1 MKTKNN
7 LMAALAAGLFMTCVT
22 FTSCTSDIGDNP
34 VYNDE
39 PNGGMIVGEIVVTN
53 GMLILNNGSSDEG
66 FDGSL
71 TYVDF
76 NQNPYDVKQGV
87 YKNVNGESLGG
98 TPNDVLAY
106 GKKIYIAGS
115 DEHAV
120 FVLDARN
127 YKLIKKISTTGE
139 MGDAEG
145 INPRHLLAYGDKVYV
160 STYGGYVGVI
170 DTLSLSIYNQ
180 YKVGPYPEGMAIS
193 ETAAGVSLYVANSD
207 YGMGNG
213 SISKINLTSGF
224 ISEFTNDKI
233 HYPQQLAVVG
243 DGIYVLDWGYY
254 DDTWIQH
261 DAGVYLINGS
271 SVRKIIPDATG
282 MAVAGYSI
290 ITYNCPYGSTSLSY
304 SIYNIAYG
312 HLDSFHL
319 TGDDINPIYN
329 PCAISMDPNTGYV
342 YIASRQKDSDT
353 NYPSYSTPGYVNAYS
368 GNGHFISSFSTGIE
382 PCASAFIY
390 GISKL

>member
-1 MKTKNN
+1 MKTKNY
-7 LMAALAAGLFMTCVT
+7 LMMAALAAGLFMTCVT

-34 VYNDE
+34 VNSDD

-53 GMLILNNGSSDEG
+53 GMLILNNGSYYDSI
-66 FDGSL
+66 DGSL

-87 YKNVNGESLGG
+87 YKKVNGESLGG
-98 TPNDVLAY
+98 TPNDVLVHGY
-106 GKKIYIAGS
+106 KIYIAGS
-115 DEHAV
+115 DENTV
-120 FVLDARN
+120 FVLDAKN
-127 YKLIKKISTTGE
+127 FKLIKKISTTGE
-139 MGDAEG
+139 MGEADG
-145 INPRHLLAYGDKVYV
+145 VTPRHLLAYGDKVFV

-170 DTLSLSIYNQ
+170 DTLSLNICNK

-213 SISKINLTSGF
+213 SISKINLTSGS

-243 DGIYVLDWGYY
+243 DDIYVLDGGHY
-254 DDTWIQH
+254 DDNWIQQ
-261 DAGVYLINGS
+261 DAGVYLISGDS
-271 SVRKIIPDATG
+271 GKKIIPDATG

-319 TGDDINPIYN
+319 TGDDINPIFN

-342 YIASRQKDSDT
+342 YIASRQKDPDT
-353 NYPSYSTPGYVNAYS
+353 NYPSYLTPGYVNVYNS
-368 GNGHFISSFSTGIE
+368 TGQYISSFSTGIE

-390 GISKL
+390 GVAK

>member
-7 LMAALAAGLFMTCVT
+7 LMAALAAGLFITCVT

-53 GMLILNNGSSDEG
+53 GMLILNNGNYYNG
-66 FDGSL
+66 IDGSL

-76 NQNPYDVKQGV
+76 NQNPYDVKQEV
-87 YKNVNGESLGG
+87 YNKVNGESLGG

-127 YKLIKKISTTGE
+127 FKLIEKISTTDDMGE
-139 MGDAEG
+139 ADGA
-145 INPRHLLAYGDKVYV
+145 NPRHLIAYGDKVFV

-170 DTLSLSIYNQ
+170 DTLSLSICNK
-180 YKVGPYPEGMAIS
+180 YKVGSYPEGMAIS

-243 DGIYVLDWGYY
+243 DDIYVLDGGHY
-254 DDTWIQH
+254 DDNWIQQ
-261 DAGVYLINGS
+261 DTGVYMINGS
-271 SVRKIIPDATG
+271 SVKKLIPDATG
-282 MAVAGYSI
+282 MAVAGYSM
-290 ITYNCPYGSTSLSY
+290 ITYNCPYGSNTLSY

-312 HLDSFHL
+312 TMSHFYL
-319 TGDDINPIYN
+319 TGDGINPIYN
-329 PCAISMDPNTGYV
+329 PCAISMDPNTGCV
-342 YIASRQKDSDT
+342 YIASRQKDPDT
-353 NYPSYSTPGYVNAYS
+353 NYPSYSTPGYVNVYNS
-368 GNGHFISSFSTGIE
+368 TGQYISSFSTGIE
-382 PCASAFIY
+382 PCTSAFIY